1 MYIDIL
7 IMHFHGN
14 MPFLEGNYCLL
25 KELFFIDSLQGFE
38 WFQEEAYLTRKFISM
53 IDLIEVKIKIFL

>member
-14 MPFLEGNYCLL
+14 MALLEGNYCLL
-25 KELFFIDSLQGFE
+25 KELFFIDSLQCFE
-38 WFQEEAYLTRKFISM
+38 WFQEEGYLTRKIILT
-53 IDLIEVKIKIFL
+53 IDLIEAKIKIFL